1 MLIQVI
7 DMRFIYQLFMQSMVS
22 GLSWHLQELAIDGA
36 TEARPAY
43 DEEQPCKL
51 PPDLTNQ
58 GGSIS
63 TPGPALQS
71 VAETPTQLPHNGPPK
86 ISSAVAV
93 MGKPMQDACP
103 LQDDPT
109 VCLQPSA
116 AGNMYLQGG
125 NGQAID
131 TIDELEIDAEDIE
144 MVDRKHLAPA
154 LATGFGAS
162 SVHSGLPRPASDPK
176 CGAPSTVQ
184 NINVTVNTVHTR
196 QVTNPACP
204 TLPIYHG
211 HEHISGPNGQA
222 DGSAQVSVGCH
233 NHACRVDMHA
243 TSTSHNT
250 ALKEPSPK
258 QQEGRQA
265 PQQ

>member
-1 MLIQVI
+1 
-7 DMRFIYQLFMQSMVS
+7 MQSMSS
-22 GLSWHLQELAIDGA
+22 GLSWHLQEVATDGA

-43 DEEQPCKL
+43 NEEQPCKP

-71 VAETPTQLPHNGPPK
+71 VAETPMQFPHNGSPK

-93 MGKPMQDACP
+93 MGKFMQDSCP
-103 LQDDPT
+103 LQDNPAI
-109 VCLQPSA
+109 CLQPSA
-116 AGNMYLQGG
+116 ASDIYLQGG
-125 NGQAID
+125 SGQAID

-144 MVDRKHLAPA
+144 MVDKKHLASA
-154 LATGFGAS
+154 LANGFGANS
-162 SVHSGLPRPASDPK
+162 LHSGLPRPASDPT

-184 NINVTVNTVHTR
+184 SINVTVNTVHTR
-196 QVTNPACP
+196 QVSNPACP
-204 TLPIYHG
+204 TLPILDG
-211 HEHISGPNGQA
+211 HEHTSGPNDQA
-222 DGSAQVSVGCH
+222 VGSAQALVGCY

-243 TSTSHNT
+243 ASTSHNT
-250 ALKEPSPK
+250 ALTEPLPK

-265 PQQ
+265 SQQM